1 MQSRVGAIPRL
12 PNFIYKILLAYSLI
26 DLPPRYPSNMVKT
39 PPKIDEDTHQSER
52 DSPSNDP
59 RNDEYKI

>member
-1 MQSRVGAIPRL
+1 
-12 PNFIYKILLAYSLI
+12 
-26 DLPPRYPSNMVKT
+26 MVKT

-59 RNDEYKI
+59 RNDRYKEYKGMIGFKRGVTQYILPPKYICAF